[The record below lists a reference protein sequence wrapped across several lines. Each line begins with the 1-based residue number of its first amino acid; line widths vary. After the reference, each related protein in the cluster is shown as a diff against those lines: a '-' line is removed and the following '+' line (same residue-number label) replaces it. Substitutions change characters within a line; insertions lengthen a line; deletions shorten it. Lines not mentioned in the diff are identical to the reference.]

1 MIVTIPATKQAG
13 EIHGQEIR
21 QESLKSTLQSAI
33 TDLEQDLTG
42 IKSVYNSQ
50 TLHVENLIFVSESQ
64 GEIAVI

>member
-1 MIVTIPATKQAG
+1 MSAGAKSLPLSLHGNQEAKRYAPAAHVLDFP
-13 EIHGQEIR
+13 E
-21 QESLKSTLQSAI
+21 
-33 TDLEQDLTG
+33 DLTG